1 MEENLNRHVERLKDA
16 GDIRA
21 KVAHALE
28 VAIVEVVMKH
38 DLGGVNGK
46 MLIEAAQ
53 EAIAGNVSAP
63 SEKVLT
69 DVAEHAVEKRLA
81 ALGFDSAEI
90 LADTWVRVEEVLQSQ
105 KAE

>member
-38 DLGGVNGK
+38 NLGGVNGK
-46 MLIEAAQ
+46 MLIEVAQ
-53 EAIAGNVSAP
+53 EAIAGNVSSAN
-63 SEKVLT
+63 EETLKN
-69 DVAEHAVEKRLA
+69 VAEEAVEKRLT
-81 ALGFDSAEI
+81 ALDFDSAEI
-90 LADTWVRVEEVLQSQ
+90 LADMWVKVEEILQSQ

>member
-46 MLIEAAQ
+46 MLIEAAE
-53 EAIAGNVSAP
+53 EAIAGNVSSM
-63 SEKVLT
+63 SEETLK

-81 ALGFDSAEI
+81 ALGFDSADI
-90 LADTWVRVEEVLQSQ
+90 LADMWVKVEQELQSQ
-105 KAE
+105 KTE